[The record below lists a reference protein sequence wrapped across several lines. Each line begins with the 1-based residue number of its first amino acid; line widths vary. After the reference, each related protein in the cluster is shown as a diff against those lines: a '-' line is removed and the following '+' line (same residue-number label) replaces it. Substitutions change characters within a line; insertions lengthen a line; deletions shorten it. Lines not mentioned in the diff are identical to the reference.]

1 MRMTDG
7 LTSSATDE
15 WTTPKDLFDELN
27 SEFTFSLD
35 VASTDDNAL
44 CEVHYTKDDDGL
56 SQEWTGAVWC
66 NPPYGREIGK
76 WIAKAAST
84 HEGGVVVCLVPAR
97 TDTSW
102 WHDYA
107 IKASEIRFIRGRL
120 RFGDSKNCAPFP
132 SAILVF
138 DDRQKRYWRVSK

>member
-15 WTTPKDLFDELN
+15 WATPKDLFDELN

-56 SQEWTGAVWC
+56 SQKWTGSVWC

-84 HEGGVVVCLVPAR
+84 HEGGVIVCLVPAR
-97 TDTSW
+97 TDTAW

-107 IKASEIRFIRGRL
+107 TKATEVRFIRGRL
-120 RFGDSKNCAPFP
+120 HFGDGKGCAPFP
-132 SAILVF
+132 SAVLIF
-138 DDRQKRYWRVSK
+138 DDRQKRYWRV